1 MKTDLDAIVVGAGF
15 SGLYMLHRLR
25 EQGLTVRV
33 FERGTAVGGTWYWN
47 RYPGLQCDTETISYS
62 FTFDKAMYNDW
73 TWSRRFA
80 PREEI
85 QRYAEYVTDRL
96 DLRKDIQ
103 FQTSV
108 TFAHFQEDS
117 NTWKVGL
124 DDGTVLTARYLVTA
138 SGPLSTANVPTLPG
152 LPSFAGEVYHTATW
166 PREDVQFAGKRIA
179 VIGTGSSG
187 AQVICNGGIA
197 EQVENM
203 VVFQRTPQYITPAK
217 QMVLSEEVVRERKDN
232 LDALVEEMKNSSF
245 GAPGTSTD
253 RSAFEHTPE
262 QRKEVFE
269 AAWEYGAQA
278 FALATYNDL
287 TSNEEANGFAA
298 QFVRDKISEIVT
310 DQETARKLMPTYL
323 FGTKRPIKAD
333 NYYETFNR
341 DNVEL
346 VALKEEP
353 IQEVTS
359 NGIQT
364 ADGFYELDMIIFAT
378 GFDAVTGTLF
388 NMDIRGVGGQTLR
401 EKWVNG
407 AEVMAH
413 LGVATQGFPNMFMC
427 QGPQSPSVMANFL
440 YGIEL
445 NVGWT
450 ARLIGRLA
458 ASNVERAEANADAE
472 FQWADMVQKQ
482 AEATLLLK
490 TESWWSGAN
499 IAEKPRPKY
508 FLTYL
513 GGVKNY
519 REVLDAN
526 EANGFEGFTFSSAL
540 EPAAAVLV

>member
-15 SGLYMLHRLR
+15 SGIYMLHRLR
-25 EQGLTVRV
+25 EQGLNVRV

-62 FTFDKAMYNDW
+62 FTFDKKLYNDW

-96 DLRKDIQ
+96 NLREHIQ
-103 FQTSV
+103 FETSV

-117 NTWKVGL
+117 NTWRVGF
-124 DDGTVLTARYLVTA
+124 DNGTVLTSRFFVTA

-152 LPSFAGEVYHTATW
+152 LENFTGEVHHTATW
-166 PREDVQFAGKRIA
+166 PRDEVEFAGKRIA

-197 EQVENM
+197 EQVEHM

-217 QMVLSEEVVRERKDN
+217 QMLLSEEVVRDRKEN
-232 LDALVEEMKNSSF
+232 LDALIEEMKNSSF

-262 QRKEVFE
+262 ERKEVFQ

-298 QFVRDKISEIVT
+298 QFVRDKIDEIVT
-310 DQETARKLMPTYL
+310 DKEKARKLMPTYL

-333 NYYETFNR
+333 GYYETFNR
-341 DNVEL
+341 ENVDL
-346 VALKEEP
+346 VAIKEEP
-353 IQEVTS
+353 ITEVTA

-364 ADGFYELDMIIFAT
+364 KDGFYELDMIIFAT

-388 NMDIRGVGGQTLR
+388 NMDIRGTGGQTLR
-401 EKWVNG
+401 DKWKNG

-413 LGVATQGFPNMFMC
+413 LGIATEGFPNMFMC

-440 YGIEL
+440 FGIEL

-450 ARLIGRLA
+450 ARMIAHL
-458 ASNVERAEANADAE
+458 VENGIDRVEATAEAE
-472 FQWADMVQKQ
+472 YKWADMVQKQ

-499 IAEKPRPKY
+499 IAEKPRPKF

-513 GGVKNY
+513 DGVKKY
-519 REVLDAN
+519 REVLDAH
-526 EANGFEGFTFSSAL
+526 EANGFEGFTLSSAL
-540 EPAAAVLV
+540 EPAAVKA

>member
-1 MKTDLDAIVVGAGF
+1 MKTDFDAIVVGAGF

-25 EQGLTVRV
+25 EQGLNVRV

-62 FTFDKAMYNDW
+62 FTFDADLYRDW

-96 DLRKDIQ
+96 DLRRDIQ

-108 TFAHFQEDS
+108 TFAHFQEDT

-124 DDGTVLTARYLVTA
+124 DDGTELTTRFFVTA
-138 SGPLSTANVPTLPG
+138 SGPLSTANVPQLPG
-152 LPSFAGEVYHTATW
+152 MENFEGEVYHTATW
-166 PREDVQFAGKRIA
+166 PREDVQFTGKRIA

-197 EQVENM
+197 EQVGRM

-217 QMVLSEEVVRERKDN
+217 QMLLDEETVRERKDN
-232 LDALVEEMKNSSF
+232 LEALVEEMKNSSF

-253 RSAFEHTPE
+253 RSAFEHTPK
-262 QRKEVFE
+262 QRDEVFQ

-298 QFVRDKISEIVT
+298 DFVRRKIAEIVS
-310 DQETARKLMPTYL
+310 DPETARKLMPNYL

-341 DNVEL
+341 DNVDL

-353 IQEVTS
+353 IQEVTA
-359 NGIQT
+359 NGIRT
-364 ADGFYELDMIIFAT
+364 SDGFYELDMIIFAT

-388 NMDIRGVGGQTLR
+388 NMDIRGVGGQTLQ
-401 EKWVNG
+401 EKWLDG

-413 LGVATQGFPNMFMC
+413 LGIATHGFPNMFMC

-440 YGIEL
+440 FGIEL

-450 ARLIGRLA
+450 AKLIGYLVA
-458 ASNVERAEANADAE
+458 HGIERAEANADAE
-472 FQWADMVQKQ
+472 FEWADMVQQQ

-499 IAEKPRPKY
+499 IAEKPRPKF

-513 GGVKNY
+513 GGVKKY
-519 REVLDAN
+519 REELDAN
-526 EANGFEGFTFSSAL
+526 EANGFKGFTLSSAL
-540 EPAAAVLV
+540 EPAVAQA